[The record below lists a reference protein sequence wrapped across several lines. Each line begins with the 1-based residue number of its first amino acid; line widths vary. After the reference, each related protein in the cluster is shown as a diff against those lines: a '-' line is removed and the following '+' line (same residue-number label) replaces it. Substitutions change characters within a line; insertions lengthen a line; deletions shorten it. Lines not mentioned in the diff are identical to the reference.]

1 MKDGD
6 KVIGI
11 PRSGQGEEYP
21 ERVIGRLEL
30 TPVKFVTGSWKVA
43 RVYVQDSDGDETPVI
58 CEEESL
64 APAGRREKV
73 TVLS

>member
-1 MKDGD
+1 
-6 KVIGI
+6 
-11 PRSGQGEEYP
+11 
-21 ERVIGRLEL
+21 L

-64 APAGRREKV
+64 APAGRREQV